1 MNKNL
6 SESHIIDVIDIGNI
20 LKEFL
25 YKYSIRGSIPQ
36 MWWCSYNYFNK
47 KFNSYTTLRVYI
59 LLYYRWYGYKPYNE
73 PSQSTEI
80 LVQLF

>member
-36 MWWCSYNYFNK
+36 MWWGSYNYFNK

-59 LLYYRWYGYKPYNE
+59 LLYYRW
-73 PSQSTEI
+73 
-80 LVQLF
+80 